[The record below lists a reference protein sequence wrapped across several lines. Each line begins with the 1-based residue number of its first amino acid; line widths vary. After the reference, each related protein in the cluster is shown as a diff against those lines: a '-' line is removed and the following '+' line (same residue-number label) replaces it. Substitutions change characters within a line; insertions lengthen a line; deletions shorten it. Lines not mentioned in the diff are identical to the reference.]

1 MVYPRERTAPI
12 LTRPTLIRC
21 ACCGETIPPRMAR
34 QAVLSW
40 PRSASGDGTMS
51 DPQELV
57 QTNVWI
63 GDECW
68 RRREGKASQRLFAPL
83 IDRMTAALRQLVGM
97 WVRPASEAPRE
108 LFPSERRVG

>member
-1 MVYPRERTAPI
+1 M
-12 LTRPTLIRC
+12 TRPTLIRC
-21 ACCGETIPPRMAR
+21 ACCGNDVDARTAR

-57 QTNVWI
+57 QTKVWI
-63 GDECW
+63 ARECW

-83 IDRMTAALRQLVGM
+83 IDRMTAALRQLAQM